1 MLQTMDGKELKWM
14 GSSLKDLAAFPD
26 GAKQEAG
33 YQLRRVQ
40 LGKDPDNWRPLN
52 TIGPGVREIRIKES
66 VGIYRVIY
74 VAKFKEAV
82 YVLHAFQK
90 KTRKTAGNDITIA
103 TVRYRA
109 VIAERTRGKKHG
121 YLH

>member
-1 MLQTMDGKELKWM
+1 MDGKQLNWA
-14 GSSLKDLAAFPD
+14 GSSLKDLRVFPE
-26 GAKQEAG
+26 GARQEAG

-40 LGKDPDNWRPLN
+40 LDMNPDDWRPFP
-52 TIGPGVREIRIKES
+52 TIGPGAREIRIKE
-66 VGIYRVIY
+66 GGDAYRVIY
-74 VAKFKEAV
+74 VAKFEEAI

-90 KTRKTAGNDITIA
+90 KTRKTAGKDINIA

-109 VIAERTRGKKHG
+109 IIADRTRARKHG